1 MINRTGG
8 LQSLLVI
15 PRSPSPVPLEDRPV
29 EELSRDEM
37 VELLQRQREQL
48 QVKQERPTKSEG
60 QNGKSVKRERDNSPG
75 MSSAP
80 KFSKGPRG
88 EKIYHLD
95 SD

>member
-1 MINRTGG
+1 
-8 LQSLLVI
+8 
-15 PRSPSPVPLEDRPV
+15 
-29 EELSRDEM
+29 M

-48 QVKQERPTKSEG
+48 QVKQEIPTKSEG
-60 QNGKSVKRERDNSPG
+60 QDETSLKRERDNTSGEGP
-75 MSSAP
+75 AL